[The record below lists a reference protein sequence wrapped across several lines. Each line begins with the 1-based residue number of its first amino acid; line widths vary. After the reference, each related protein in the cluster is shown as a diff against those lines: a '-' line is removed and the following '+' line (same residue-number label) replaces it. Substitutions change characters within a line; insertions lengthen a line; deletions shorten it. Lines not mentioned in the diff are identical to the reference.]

1 MKYIYS
7 KLSIAL
13 LLFSF
18 LIIPVTAQNNDDN
31 DIDNGVISSAG
42 RQGFSFQTKNKKFL
56 FKPYAL
62 IQIAGKFNYY
72 DDEGLNLADQ
82 DKVANSGFAI
92 PNAIIGFSG
101 RAFGRHS
108 TLP

>member
-56 FKPYAL
+56 FKPIHFLTINTKKIQKNIKEKCKNL
-62 IQIAGKFNYY
+62 INFNRKKIKT
-72 DDEGLNLADQ
+72 Q
-82 DKVANSGFAI
+82 K
-92 PNAIIGFSG
+92 
-101 RAFGRHS
+101 
-108 TLP
+108 T